1 MTKGVSDLET
11 CMDFFALPER
21 SCENSNFHTHLGKNL
36 ATSQKTFGQNLW
48 ANYTGSVS
56 WF

>member
-21 SCENSNFHTHLGKNL
+21 SCENLNFHTHLGKNL